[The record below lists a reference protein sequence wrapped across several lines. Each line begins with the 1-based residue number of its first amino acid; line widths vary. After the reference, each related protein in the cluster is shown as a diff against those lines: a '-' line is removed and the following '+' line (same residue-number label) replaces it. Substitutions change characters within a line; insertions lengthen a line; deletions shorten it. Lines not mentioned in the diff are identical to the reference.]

1 MINFQKDNKLK
12 LTTNMK
18 PLADQAN
25 AIEQLSNN
33 IKKGVKSQ
41 VLLGATGTGKT
52 FTIANVI
59 EKTQLKTLIIV
70 HNKTLA
76 AQLYGEF
83 KELFKENNVEYYV
96 SYFDFYQP
104 ESYIP
109 KSDLYIEKSASRN
122 DDIEM
127 MRLST
132 INSLATGSKTIVVA
146 SVAAIYASVSPNDFN
161 EYKILIKKNQKVN
174 FKAFQ
179 YNLVRLQYTRND
191 IELKPGTFRLKGD
204 VFEIAPG
211 NTNLYVIRISFFGD
225 EIESID
231 SVDLLTG
238 KKIKSF
244 NEYVIAPANEYIM
257 NDHNIDVSLNR
268 IKEEMIER
276 VKFFKLNNKL
286 LEAQRIEQRTK
297 HDLESMK
304 ELGYCNGIENYSRH
318 LELREEGETPY
329 TIFDFFKNDEW
340 LLVIDESHMTIPQI
354 RGMYNTDRSRK
365 STLVDYGFRLPSS
378 LDNRPLN
385 FEEFNQKISHVIYCS
400 ATPNDYEIEQSNN
413 LIVQQIVRPTG
424 LLDPTLEIRPTK
436 YQVDDL
442 VDELNKQIKKD
453 ERTFITVLTIK
464 MAEALTQHLKEQ
476 NFKVAYIHNELKT
489 LQRAKIIN
497 DLRKGKY
504 DVVVGINLLREG
516 LDVPEVSLVCIFD
529 ADKPGFFRNDKALIQ
544 TFGRA
549 ARNEHGHV
557 IMYADKITED
567 MQRAIDETERRRK
580 IQIEYNKKH
589 NITPHTIKKDI
600 RDDLMSDEEYK
611 IMEAAYQSN
620 KKDSKKQTKAI
631 SMLKKEMLEAAK
643 NQQYERAAYLRDLIM
658 EIDSEYLKNNK

>member
-1 MINFQKDNKLK
+1 MIDFQKDNKLK

-204 VFEIAPG
+204 VLEIAPG

-544 TFGRA
+544 TFGRV